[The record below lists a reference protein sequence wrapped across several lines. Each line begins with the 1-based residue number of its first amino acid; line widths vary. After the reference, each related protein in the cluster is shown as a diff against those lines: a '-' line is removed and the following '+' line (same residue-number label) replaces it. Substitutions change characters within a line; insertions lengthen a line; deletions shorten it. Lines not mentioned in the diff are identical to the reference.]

1 MVSQGDGGFLHPG
14 CPLTILMRL
23 RISHRRFRRYRQ
35 IINVLVRN
43 GFSGLLELLK
53 LRRASRRRRPAIEDL
68 PSARAK
74 RLRLTLEELGPTFIK
89 VGQMLST
96 RADIVPAD
104 IFEELQKLQDQVP
117 PVSAAEVTSVIESEL
132 DSPMRAI
139 FSDFDKT
146 PVAAASIG
154 QVHRARLIN
163 GEMVAV
169 KVQRPNVGKMIKEDI
184 EILRTLAGLAE
195 RHVPDAELYDPVG
208 VVNEFARLIRQ
219 ELDYTLEARNMERLA
234 RNFSDDDMVY
244 VPRVYWDFTSRRVLT
259 MELIEGIKISQIE
272 ELRQAGFDTK
282 RIAVRG
288 AEIYLKQIFMHG
300 FFHGDPHPGNIF
312 VLPDEVIGL
321 MDFGIMGR
329 LGPEMA
335 DRLNNVIMAIAR
347 KDYVRLTEELLQISA
362 VDDDSDIY
370 DLKADMAELMDRYYD
385 VPLGQFQV
393 SELVRDLGELSA
405 KHRIRMNRQLGL
417 LGKVLAG
424 IEGVGRQLDPE
435 FNILPL
441 IKPFV
446 GRLMAQKLSPGEMLT
461 KAAQLAKD
469 YADLITA
476 LPQDLKTVLEKA
488 KSGKLRIE
496 FKHVGL
502 DDLVPELERSSSRL
516 SFAMIIAALVVGSA
530 FIMRSDMPPKLFDI
544 PVIGALGY
552 FIAAISGLWLLV
564 TMVRNRSLK

>member
-1 MVSQGDGGFLHPG
+1 M
-14 CPLTILMRL
+14 
-23 RISHRRFRRYRQ
+23 
-35 IINVLVRN
+35 
-43 GFSGLLELLK
+43 LELLK
-53 LRRASRRRRPAIEDL
+53 LRRVFRRRMPAVEEL
-68 PSARAK
+68 SSPTAK

-104 IFEELQKLQDQVP
+104 IFQELQKLQDQVP
-117 PVSAAEVTSVIESEL
+117 PVSAEEVMSEIESEL
-132 DSPMRAI
+132 GSPIQAI
-139 FSDFDKT
+139 FSDFDKI
-146 PVAAASIG
+146 PLAAASIG
-154 QVHRARLIN
+154 QVHKAQLKT
-163 GEMVAV
+163 GQMVAV
-169 KVQRPNVGKMIKEDI
+169 KVQRPNIRKVIKEDI

-195 RHVPDAELYDPVG
+195 RHWPDAELYDPVG
-208 VVNEFARLIRQ
+208 VVNEFAKLIRQ

-234 RNFSDDDMVY
+234 RNFADDDTVY
-244 VPRVYWDFTSRRVLT
+244 IPKVYWDFTSGRVLT
-259 MELIEGIKISQIE
+259 MELIDGIKISQIE

-288 AEIYLKQIFMHG
+288 AEVYLKQIFMHG

-312 VLPDEVIGL
+312 ILPNEVMGL

-329 LGPEMA
+329 LSPEMA
-335 DRLNNVIMAIAR
+335 DRLDNVIIAIAR
-347 KDYVRLTEELLQISA
+347 KDYIRLTEELLHIST
-362 VDDDSDIY
+362 VDDDSDM
-370 DLKADMAELMDRYYD
+370 DDVKADMSELMDRYYG
-385 VPLGQFQV
+385 VPLGQFQI
-393 SELVRDLGELSA
+393 SELVRELGELSA

-424 IEGVGRQLDPE
+424 IEGVGRQLDPD

-441 IKPFV
+441 IEPFA
-446 GRLMAQKLSPGEMLT
+446 GRLMAQRLSPGEMLT

-476 LPQDLKTVLEKA
+476 LPRDLRTVLEKA

-502 DDLVPELERSSSRL
+502 ENLVPELERSSSRL

>member
-1 MVSQGDGGFLHPG
+1 
-14 CPLTILMRL
+14 MRL
-23 RISHRRFRRYRQ
+23 RISYRRFRRYRQ

-53 LRRASRRRRPAIEDL
+53 LRRISRRRRPAVDDL

-234 RNFSDDDMVY
+234 RNFADDDMVY
-244 VPRVYWDFTSRRVLT
+244 VPRVYWDFTSGRVLT

-329 LGPEMA
+329 LSPEMA

-362 VDDDSDIY
+362 VDSDADIY
-370 DLKADMAELMDRYYD
+370 DLKADIAELMDRYYD

-405 KHRIRMNRQLGL
+405 KHRIRTNRQLGL

-516 SFAMIIAALVVGSA
+516 SFAMIIAALVVGSSY
-530 FIMRSDMPPKLFDI
+530 IMQADMPPKLFDI